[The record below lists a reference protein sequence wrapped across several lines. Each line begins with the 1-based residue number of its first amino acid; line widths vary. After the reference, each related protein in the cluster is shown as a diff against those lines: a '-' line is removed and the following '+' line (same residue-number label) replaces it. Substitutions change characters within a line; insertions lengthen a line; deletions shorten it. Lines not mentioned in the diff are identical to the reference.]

1 MKSKFLSTLLM
12 MQMLQAGD
20 PCPIHV
26 DMYESQLSWRQNS
39 KDSLFLKIYKNS
51 HYECS
56 ESSIKYLTP
65 KQSKI
70 VEEAITDKDRAF
82 RCTDAHKNKKLQ
94 KEFSSYS
101 GSMIMARGEKRV
113 IFVMPH
119 WQTTCINSVLYDG
132 ASKDKVL
139 KLFETVS
146 SKYREDRFK
155 NP

>member
-26 DMYESQLSWRQNS
+26 DMYESQLSWNQKS

-56 ESSIKYLTP
+56 ESSIKYLTA

-119 WQTTCINSVLYDG
+119 WQTTCINS
-132 ASKDKVL
+132 
-139 KLFETVS
+139 
-146 SKYREDRFK
+146 
-155 NP
+155 